1 MTCVCFPTKTP
12 LGKPL
17 KNQKFMADLKE
28 LISFLPEDWKDSF
41 EIKSDNPLVT
51 KLLTEILFE
60 AIKTAPVLISD
71 LDSEKKKTTGLFKEL
86 NHINRRKLEAYADG
100 VSDSI
105 ERLVDTEVRT
115 PTARDAL
122 LDAVV
127 RIEELLVKEGY
138 SDEETP

>member
-12 LGKPL
+12 LGEPL
-17 KNQKFMADLKE
+17 QNHKFMADLKE
-28 LISFLPEDWKDSF
+28 LISFLPEDWKDLF
-41 EIKSDNPLVT
+41 EIKSDNPMAT
-51 KLLTEILFE
+51 KLLTEILIE

-127 RIEELLVKEGY
+127 RIEELLVKEGH
-138 SDEETP
+138 SDEEIP